1 MAAALSEGYETLN
14 REKRFLFAFLD
25 SLPLAA
31 CQLSPFT
38 VFVSACATSLR
49 TRFQSQEMTCSFIR
63 TKNSME
69 PFKGREKS
77 KHEEVQKGHRTNTR
91 SIS

>member
-25 SLPLAA
+25 SLPLA
-31 CQLSPFT
+31 
-38 VFVSACATSLR
+38 
-49 TRFQSQEMTCSFIR
+49 RFQSQEMTCSFIR